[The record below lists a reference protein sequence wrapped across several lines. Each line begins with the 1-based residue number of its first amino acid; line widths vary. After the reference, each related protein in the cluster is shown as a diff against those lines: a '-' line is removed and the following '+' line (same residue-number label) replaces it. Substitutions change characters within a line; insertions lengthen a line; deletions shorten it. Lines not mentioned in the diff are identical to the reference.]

1 MQQAIRPSTLIDAIG
16 DEVWNELRAHMQRRA
31 FAPGE
36 TLVEQGTLEPDFH
49 IIIEGTAGVEA
60 SGPQGQRRSLGT
72 LGPGESVGDMA
83 LLTGDPAS
91 ADVIARSPLVSF
103 SLAPGRLAELEHVR
117 HRVIE
122 ALALLLAARLRTA
135 NQRLLAQHA
144 AIRHAIYATNEA
156 LPALRR
162 LPAEIART
170 VDARVLVLTMGEPAV
185 PFAPSPM
192 VERRSVDADDR
203 GAIARMLDHVS
214 LEYDQI
220 LLFAPPSFDAH
231 ELDCG
236 TSADVVL
243 ERDTAS
249 PAHAG
254 ALRIVVGER
263 QWVQGQLRAL
273 SERLQ
278 RPIAGVIPPDGG
290 SPGHRD
296 PTAKLARLLTGKRLG
311 VALGAGAAKGLAHLG
326 VLRAIEDMQI
336 DVDMISG
343 CSIGSAIAAGY
354 AAGYNM
360 AELPDVVARVA
371 ARALRPTLPLHSF
384 LSNRGIREELERLGQ
399 GRRFEDLDLPLAI
412 PAVDIFRRCEVTFT
426 SGLVWPRI
434 LASMAIP
441 GIYPPL
447 RAGDSYLVD
456 GSVLNPVP
464 VRQCRDMGAGVV
476 IGVRL
481 TGSRTSPRDHL
492 DFEPSRPLAA
502 DTVTR
507 CFEIMHNRLSELS
520 RGDADA
526 TIEVLLEKGGLRDF
540 DRAGEYAEIGYAAAM
555 AARPT
560 LAEVIPYVQAAA

>member
-1 MQQAIRPSTLIDAIG
+1 MQQTVRPSTLIDAIG
-16 DEVWNELRAHMQRRA
+16 DEAWDALRQHMKRRSY
-31 FAPGE
+31 APGE
-36 TLVEQGTLEPDFH
+36 TLIEQGTLEPDFH
-49 IIIEGTAGVEA
+49 IIIEGTATVEA
-60 SGPQGQRRSLGT
+60 SGPQGQRRGLGT
-72 LGPGESVGDMA
+72 LGPGDSIGDMA

-91 ADVIARSPLVSF
+91 ADVIARTAIVSF
-103 SLAPGRLAELEHVR
+103 AIAPGRLAELGDVR
-117 HRVIE
+117 HQLIE
-122 ALALLLAARLRTA
+122 ALALLLAGRLRSA

-144 AIRHAIYATNEA
+144 AIRHVVYASPAVT
-156 LPALRR
+156 PALRR
-162 LPAEIART
+162 LPQEVARVVHART
-170 VDARVLVLTMGEPAV
+170 LAVQVGDATGAFEGSQLVDQRQVPAGDTGALARL
-185 PFAPSPM
+185 
-192 VERRSVDADDR
+192 
-203 GAIARMLDHVS
+203 LDHVS
-214 LEYDQI
+214 LEYDQVLI
-220 LLFAPPSFDAH
+220 FAPPAFDAH
-231 ELDCG
+231 SLDC
-236 TSADVVL
+236 SVSVDIVA
-243 ERDTAS
+243 ERDTAA
-249 PAHAG
+249 PAHPG

-263 QWVQGQLRAL
+263 RWLRNELRRL

-278 RPIAGVIPPDGG
+278 REISGVIPANGG
-290 SPGHRD
+290 APGFRD
-296 PTAKLARLLTGKRLG
+296 PTAKLARVLTGRRVG

-326 VLRAIEDMQI
+326 VLRAIEELGI

-343 CSIGSAIAAGY
+343 CSIGAAIAAVY
-354 AAGYNM
+354 AAGYDM
-360 AELPDVVARVA
+360 EEMPDVVARVA

-384 LSNRGIREELERLGQ
+384 LSNRGIREELERIGQ

-476 IGVRL
+476 VGVRL

-520 RGDADA
+520 RDDADA
-526 TIEVLLEKGGLRDF
+526 SIEVVLEKGGLRDF
-540 DRAGEYAEIGYAAAM
+540 DRAREYAEIGYAAAM
-555 AARPT
+555 AARPEI
-560 LAEVIPYVQAAA
+560 AAVIPYVGAAA